1 MPGRAGDTWWWT
13 RLLAAAIAFWSLVAV
28 INGTQLYIGFSGEGL
43 PFAQHL
49 TPFLVWQECAWL
61 LWALLTPLVVLVAAR
76 YPLRAAPVP
85 ILLHIGASLVCAVI
99 RIAGAEILTG
109 YLAPYPGIREQ
120 RTFADRFV
128 GRMSSTLHIEL
139 LVYWGLVMAF
149 HAFDF
154 YRKYRDRE
162 LAASR
167 LERELVSAHL
177 ETLRLQLDPHFL
189 FNALHS
195 IATLIRERENEPAV
209 KMLTDLSQLLRQ
221 SLNTSGRQK
230 MPLHGE
236 LDILQ
241 HYIDIQETR
250 FPDRLRVE
258 TDVDSDVA
266 SALVPTL
273 ILQPLVENA
282 IRHGIARLDRPGLV
296 TIVARRDGPS
306 LQLEV
311 SDDGPGLNG
320 AERSGAL
327 PGSRRAGGV
336 GLENTRAR
344 LAGLYGTA
352 QSFTLKDR
360 DGGGVTASVRLPL
373 EFDGTP
379 R

>member
-1 MPGRAGDTWWWT
+1 
-13 RLLAAAIAFWSLVAV
+13 
-28 INGTQLYIGFSGEGL
+28 
-43 PFAQHL
+43 
-49 TPFLVWQECAWL
+49 
-61 LWALLTPLVVLVAAR
+61 
-76 YPLRAAPVP
+76 
-85 ILLHIGASLVCAVI
+85 
-99 RIAGAEILTG
+99 
-109 YLAPYPGIREQ
+109 
-120 RTFADRFV
+120 
-128 GRMSSTLHIEL
+128 MSSTLHIEL

-236 LDILQ
+236 LDILR

-258 TDVDSDVA
+258 MDVDDDVA

-282 IRHGIARLDRPGLV
+282 IRHGIARLDRPGRV
-296 TIVARRDGPS
+296 TIGARRDGSS
-306 LQLEV
+306 LQLDV

-320 AERSGAL
+320 GDRDGSAM

-352 QSFTLKDR
+352 QSFTLSDR

-373 EFDGTP
+373 EFDGAA